1 MGLIPLC
8 LGILI
13 TENRHL
19 CLKENQLDCL
29 WKLKTTSTNL
39 LANLEQ
45 QIGYI
50 QDKCIHFTVGFL
62 WSVASVAAICGTM
75 TQKLCHDSRMC
86 SNIAASAGEGFMT
99 TPK

>member
-1 MGLIPLC
+1 MFGDFDHRKQTLVPVRKPVRL
-8 LGILI
+8 LA
-13 TENRHL
+13 
-19 CLKENQLDCL
+19 
-29 WKLKTTSTNL
+29 NL

-50 QDKCIHFTVGFL
+50 QDKCIHFTVGFP